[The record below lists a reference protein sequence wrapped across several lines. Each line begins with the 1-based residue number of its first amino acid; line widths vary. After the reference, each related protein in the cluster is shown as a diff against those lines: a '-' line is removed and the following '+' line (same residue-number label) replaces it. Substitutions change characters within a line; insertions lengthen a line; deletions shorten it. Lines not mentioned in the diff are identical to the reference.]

1 MFSDPAEAG
10 AEFYPHTHVN
20 RREERGMKKDARKKA
35 RFRVLLVVT
44 LVCAIG
50 LLYTV
55 FANAKRA
62 GNEVI
67 QRSVDELTSETK
79 RLATDLANTIHTDQ
93 VILMAMADLL
103 ANQDLSDY
111 RNPAALEI
119 MRSFD
124 LEKTFI
130 SDLELLIP
138 NGRVLCRSGIWYN
151 ATRELD
157 FEEEKAKGA
166 YISDREKNSFETGA
180 YVMRNAVPVVR
191 DGETVA
197 MLYSVVD
204 LQNASR
210 GYQTAAYDG
219 HAFVLIVD
227 GNTGDILLDTWHKK
241 LGNIADLGG
250 RKALRGTR
258 FENSVE
264 GLRRGGS
271 GDMSFIS
278 QTTGEV
284 LYTHYEPMGI
294 NNWSVIL
301 GVPEK
306 VALEGTRNVT
316 LTLYKMTIIVGFIIL
331 SYLAYIVWYMHQ
343 IRRDVYL
350 MGVTDQG
357 TGLLNSVAY
366 GHFLQK
372 SEKQV
377 ISPAAC
383 IYIDANGL
391 HELNNAQGHEA
402 GDRMLRAVADHLK
415 EYFPKDGLYRVG
427 GDEFVMFPSK
437 ADRDVCEA
445 RMRAVS
451 EALSAQGYSIS
462 YGIAIHE
469 SATGLRDLIRD
480 ADERML
486 ANKRAYYAVHDR
498 RKPRS

>member
-1 MFSDPAEAG
+1 M
-10 AEFYPHTHVN
+10 
-20 RREERGMKKDARKKA
+20 
-35 RFRVLLVVT
+35 
-44 LVCAIG
+44 
-50 LLYTV
+50 
-55 FANAKRA
+55 
-62 GNEVI
+62 
-67 QRSVDELTSETK
+67 Q
-79 RLATDLANTIHTDQ
+79 
-93 VILMAMADLL
+93 
-103 ANQDLSDY
+103 
-111 RNPAALEI
+111 
-119 MRSFD
+119 SFPCI
-124 LEKTFI
+124 KM
-130 SDLELLIP
+130 
-138 NGRVLCRSGIWYN
+138 V
-151 ATRELD
+151 
-157 FEEEKAKGA
+157 
-166 YISDREKNSFETGA
+166 
-180 YVMRNAVPVVR
+180 
-191 DGETVA
+191 VA
-197 MLYSVVD
+197 M
-204 LQNASR
+204 
-210 GYQTAAYDG
+210 
-219 HAFVLIVD
+219 
-227 GNTGDILLDTWHKK
+227 
-241 LGNIADLGG
+241 
-250 RKALRGTR
+250 
-258 FENSVE
+258 
-264 GLRRGGS
+264 
-271 GDMSFIS
+271 
-278 QTTGEV
+278 
-284 LYTHYEPMGI
+284 
-294 NNWSVIL
+294 
-301 GVPEK
+301 K
-306 VALEGTRNVT
+306 VALEGTRNVI

-331 SYLAYIVWYMHQ
+331 GYLAYIVWYMHQ

-402 GDRMLRAVADHLK
+402 GDRMLRAVADHLN

-469 SATGLRDLIRD
+469 SATGLRDLVRD

>member
-1 MFSDPAEAG
+1 
-10 AEFYPHTHVN
+10 
-20 RREERGMKKDARKKA
+20 MKKDARKKT

-44 LVCAIG
+44 LVCATS
-50 LLYTV
+50 LFYTV

-62 GNEVI
+62 RDEVI
-67 QRSVDELTSETK
+67 QNSFDELTSETK
-79 RLATDLANTIHTDQ
+79 RLATDMANTIHTDQ
-93 VILMAMADLL
+93 VILTAMADLI
-103 ANQDLSDY
+103 ANQDLIDY

-138 NGRVLCRSGIWYN
+138 NGRVLRRNGIWYS
-151 ATRELD
+151 ATHELD

-166 YISDREKNSFETGA
+166 YISNREKGSFETGI
-180 YVMRNAVPVVR
+180 YVMRNAEPVVR

-197 MLYSVVD
+197 MLYSVVN
-204 LQNASR
+204 LQKASLS
-210 GYQTAAYDG
+210 YQADAYDG

-227 GNTGDILLDTWHKK
+227 RNTGDILLDTWHDK

-250 RKALRGTR
+250 RKALRGTK
-258 FENSVE
+258 FEDVAEN
-264 GLRRGGS
+264 LRRGGS
-271 GDMSFIS
+271 GTMSFIS
-278 QTTGEV
+278 QTTGDV

-294 NNWSVIL
+294 NNWSIIL

-306 VALEGTRNVT
+306 VALEGIRNVT

-343 IRRDVYL
+343 ICRDVYL

-366 GHFLQK
+366 GHFMQK

-383 IYIDANGL
+383 IYIDTNGL
-391 HELNNAQGHEA
+391 HEMNNAQGHET

-469 SATGLRDLIRD
+469 SVTGLRDLIRD